1 MSFAPSKMVTLFPI
15 LHNHMRKNISFVI
28 AFFLLLTACTQQVDE
43 NREALKVGGIFALS
57 GLGASQGQQELNA
70 ATLAVEDVNA
80 NGGVN
85 GHPLEL
91 IAEDVSLDK
100 LNKAASAAHKL
111 LNVDK
116 VVAIVGTTWDEPAQA
131 ILPIIEGAH
140 VPMVGPNQ
148 TRMLEADTS
157 YEYFFNV
164 WYDNAVGIRTLLSF
178 AKSQG
183 IKSIAVIR
191 PIPAGFY
198 QYVADR
204 TAEIAPEFGIDIVS
218 DIALNDPAP
227 SDYRTPLAKVMQ
239 KKPDAILMVL
249 NGGTACTFLKQV
261 REMGINVPILST
273 EAAGDAYALQAC
285 PDLMEKLYFSYP
297 KESKQYEDFAQ
308 KYEKRFGKPP
318 QTPSAVTA
326 YDAVRVIAEGL
337 KRTDGQGG
345 SLLRDAIGA
354 LTIDGVSQPKISFD
368 DIGYARTPPD
378 AYQMRT
384 VRSGSF
390 VLYEE

>member
-1 MSFAPSKMVTLFPI
+1 MIGCHPLLRKI
-15 LHNHMRKNISFVI
+15 LYLLALV
-28 AFFLLLTACTQQVDE
+28 FLAACTSQKIVEDAE
-43 NREALKVGGIFALS
+43 PLKIGGIFALS

-70 ATLAVEDVNA
+70 ALLAVEEVNA
-80 NGGVN
+80 EGGVR
-85 GHPLEL
+85 GRPLEL

-100 LNKAASAAHKL
+100 LNTAASAAHKL
-111 LNVDK
+111 IDVDK
-116 VVAIVGTTWDEPAQA
+116 VVAIVGTTWDEPAQV
-131 ILPIIEGAH
+131 ILPIIEAAK

-148 TRMLEADTS
+148 TRMLEVEKP

-164 WYDNAVGIRTLLSF
+164 WYDNAVGIRVLLSF
-178 AKSQG
+178 AQLQG

-198 QYVADR
+198 QYVSDR
-204 TAEIAPEFGIDIVS
+204 TAEIAPEFGINIVS
-218 DIALNDPAP
+218 DISLNDPAP
-227 SDYRTPLAKVMQ
+227 SDYRTPLSKIMQ

-261 REMGINVPILST
+261 REMGINVPVLST
-273 EAAGDAYALQAC
+273 EAAGDTYALSQC
-285 PDLMEKLYFSYP
+285 PDLMENLYFSYP
-297 KESKQYEDFAQ
+297 KESEQYAGFA
-308 KYEKRFGKPP
+308 KRYAERFGTLP

-326 YDAVRVIAEGL
+326 YDAVRVVVGGL
-337 KRTDGQGG
+337 QKTEGQGG

-354 LTIDGVSQPKISFD
+354 LTLEGVSQPKISFD
-368 DIGYARTPPD
+368 DIGYAHTSSD

>member
-1 MSFAPSKMVTLFPI
+1 
-15 LHNHMRKNISFVI
+15 MRKTLSCIFVGC
-28 AFFLLLTACTQQVDE
+28 FFLTACTQQAAKGQE
-43 NREALKVGGIFALS
+43 PMNIGGIFALS

-70 ATLAVEDVNA
+70 AVLAVEKINA
-80 NGGVN
+80 EGGVR
-85 GHPLEL
+85 GRSLKL
-91 IAEDVSLDK
+91 IPEDVSLDK

-111 LNVDK
+111 LDVDK
-116 VVAIVGTTWDEPAQA
+116 VIAIVGTTWDEPAQA
-131 ILPIIEGAH
+131 ILPIIEDAH

-148 TRMLEADTS
+148 TRMLEADKA

-178 AKSQG
+178 AASQG

-204 TAEIAPEFGIDIVS
+204 TAEIAPEFGIDSVS

-239 KKPDAILMVL
+239 KKPDAIVMVL

-273 EAAGDAYALQAC
+273 EAAGDAFALQTC
-285 PDLMEKLYFSYP
+285 PDLMENLYFSYP
-297 KESKQYEDFAQ
+297 KESKQYQDFAQ
-308 KYEKRFGKPP
+308 RYEKRFGAPP

-326 YDAVRVIAEGL
+326 YDAVWVIAKGL
-337 KRTDGQGG
+337 EKTDGQGG

-354 LTIDGVSQPKISFD
+354 LSLDGISQSKISFD
-368 DIGYARTPPD
+368 EIGYVRTPPD
-378 AYQMRT
+378 TYQMRT